1 MRIAI
6 AGGMGFEKELLEGLK
21 GHKILLVGSCYD
33 LKREKFFNP
42 DSGVEFIG
50 EFLTRG
56 YEAFFSDYDI
66 FIDVS
71 ESLKSKFIMNDLS
84 VKFGKKYISL
94 FFDGLWKL
102 GVFMPGFS
110 CLECFMEYK
119 NPGPSFLVPML
130 SFPLDA
136 CLSKIIEAVDKDDT
150 VSFCTELQNG
160 DISIVGLSASCKT
173 SGGLYRFLG
182 GEMDDVV
189 AVSCSDQSVA
199 VTPMEEIKLDL
210 DFYRIV
216 LKGEAKIIAQNTF
229 YLEFKIF
236 NLNVLLFRH
245 GRLIVKGTKE
255 KNTALAIYRR
265 FIGN

>member
-1 MRIAI
+1 MKIAI
-6 AGGMGFEKELLEGLK
+6 AGGMGFEKDLLEGLS
-21 GHKILLVGSCYD
+21 GHKILLVGSGYD
-33 LKREKFFNP
+33 LKKEKFAHFG
-42 DSGVEFIG
+42 SVEFIG

-66 FIDVS
+66 FIDFS
-71 ESLKSKFIMNDLS
+71 ESLKSKFIMNDMS
-84 VKFGKKYISL
+84 VKFRKKFITP
-94 FFDGLWKL
+94 FFDRSWKA
-102 GVFMPGFS
+102 GVFMPGGP
-110 CLECFMEYK
+110 CLGCCLEYK
-119 NPGPSFLVPML
+119 NPGPSFLIPVHLM
-130 SFPLDA
+130 PLEA
-136 CLSKIIEAVDKDDT
+136 CLSVIIEAVNKDALG
-150 VSFCTELQNG
+150 SFFTDLRNG
-160 DISIVGLSASCKT
+160 EAGEVKMSSSCKT
-173 SGGLYRFLG
+173 SGGIYRFLG

-210 DFYRIV
+210 DFYRGA
-216 LKGEAKIIAQNTF
+216 LAGETKIISQNAF

-236 NLNVLLFRH
+236 HLNVLLFRH